1 MGADSGASFYG
12 HADAPFALSAL
23 DDPRAIEFAESM
35 PELYRDVF
43 DAASAA
49 EHAAIAA
56 RRGVHDIHIEPWR
69 ELPEGGVCLCV
80 VARDGP
86 GLLAL
91 LSASFIARE
100 IDVVAAHAFCRT
112 LADASAEAV
121 DFFWLRRAPGAE
133 RHEPLD
139 RAELVALASELAA
152 RWGARVAGGAMALSP
167 SASRPQ
173 RPKTAPTTLTHVSFS
188 DSPDDG
194 GFVLTVQTHDR
205 PGLLL
210 AITRTLF
217 QSGLRISRS
226 EVRTR
231 SGVVCDRFH
240 LLEQDGSAVSE
251 TLRRRVQ
258 AEVHASV
265 ASLAT
270 EEAAPPPKR

>member
-12 HADAPFALSAL
+12 QAEAPFALAAL
-23 DDPRAIEFAESM
+23 NDSPAREFAESM
-35 PELYRDVF
+35 PERYRRVF
-43 DAASAA
+43 DAAAA
-49 EHAAIAA
+49 SEHAAIVA
-56 RRGVHDIHIEPWR
+56 RRGGEAIHIEAWR
-69 ELPEGGVCLCV
+69 ELPDGGVCLCV

-100 IDVVAAHAFCRT
+100 IDVVAAHAFCRALSDGST
-112 LADASAEAV
+112 EAV
-121 DFFWLRRAPGAE
+121 DFFWLRRAPGVE
-133 RHEPLD
+133 RQEPLAAD
-139 RAELVALASELAA
+139 EVGELASQLAA
-152 RWGARVAGGAMALSP
+152 QWGPRADGEAMALAANLP
-167 SASRPQ
+167 RP
-173 RPKTAPTTLTHVSFS
+173 RMAPTMRTHVSFS

-217 QSGLRISRS
+217 ESGLRISRS

-240 LLEQDGSAVSE
+240 LLEQDGSAVPE
-251 TLRRRVQ
+251 DTRRRVQ
-258 AEVHASV
+258 ADVHASV
-265 ASLAT
+265 TSLAT
-270 EEAAPPPKR
+270 EEPSSRAKR